1 MVMANCRKLT
11 NSTMLWFGQHRL
23 GSPLRNVGNGPPYL
37 IANCVCLILCSALMF
52 RGSSA
57 LAQGADSGLSKARGA
72 SIEGVVTLSDQQN
85 QSHPIA
91 GVRVTLSPGS
101 ASSQIL
107 TTTTDAEG
115 HYQFTELAPG
125 VYKLE

>member
-1 MVMANCRKLT
+1 MMKAKSRESANT
-11 NSTMLWFGQHRL
+11 IIVWFERHCL
-23 GSPLRNVGNGPPYL
+23 SSPLRNVHNGPRYL
-37 IANCVCLILCSALMF
+37 AANSVCLILCSALMF

-57 LAQGADSGLSKARGA
+57 LAQGPDSGLSKARGA

-85 QSHPIA
+85 QSQPIA
-91 GVRVTLSPGS
+91 GGRVTLSPGS

-115 HYQFTELAPG
+115 HYQFT
-125 VYKLE
+125 